1 MIELKTFPNGFRYLE
16 IHNPHAHAKIALQG
30 AHLFEYKAEEK
41 PALVWCSEK
50 AYFESGKAIR
60 GGIPVC
66 FPWFGKH
73 KDDAT
78 LPQHGFGRTQEWR
91 VVSQKEMP
99 DGSTSIALQLTPNAL
114 TLSLWPFH
122 FEATMHFRVGKMLDV
137 ALEVKNTDSKPF
149 ELGAALHTYFAVSNI
164 CEVSLH
170 GLKDKVYYDN
180 LSQTKESQKGELI
193 IDKEI
198 DRVYSYPEKTII
210 LQDDTHK
217 TTIQQT
223 GSNSTVVW
231 NPWTEKSKQLAD
243 MNDEGYK
250 TFVCIETANALED
263 VRVLQPL
270 QVHRLQAVYSQEG
283 IVKNK

>member
-30 AHLFEYKAEEK
+30 AHLFEYKAKGK
-41 PALVWCSEK
+41 PALLWCSDK
-50 AYFESGKAIR
+50 AHFESGKAIR

-78 LPQHGFGRTQEWR
+78 LPQHGFGRTQEWTL
-91 VVSQKEMP
+91 VSQEEQA
-99 DGSTSIALQLTPNAL
+99 DGSTSISLQLTPNAH
-114 TLSLWPFH
+114 TLSLWPFK
-122 FEATMHFRVGKMLDV
+122 FEATMHFSVGERLDV

-149 ELGAALHTYFAVSNI
+149 ELGAALHTYFLVSNI
-164 CEVSLH
+164 DNVSLY
-170 GLKDKVYYDN
+170 GFKDKVYYETLN
-180 LSQTKESQKGELI
+180 NTKEIQKSELI

-198 DRVYSYPEKTII
+198 DRVYMNPEKTII
-210 LQDDTHK
+210 LQDDTRK
-217 TTIQQT
+217 TTIEQT
-223 GSNSTVVW
+223 GSNSTIVW

-270 QVHRLQAVYSQEG
+270 QVHRLQAVYVQEG
-283 IVKNK
+283 IVKN